1 MIPALYPDLLLILP
15 EIIILLTGSIILIN
29 GVTTRSYRITHIISL
44 IGASLALII
53 KFALI
58 YIYSYQLETSYSSIF
73 NGTLVSNKLES
84 LFSVI
89 FLISLIATLNLIKV
103 YKNKITNYKSEF
115 YGMLFY
121 STSGMMLLA
130 RSNEMIT
137 AYVALELTTL
147 PLIGLVSLGKSY
159 LSKESAIKYLILSA
173 VSTSFFLLG
182 AVYIYALTGT
192 TFISSATDIGINV
205 HYGNIFQGLTY
216 SQVDMPSDIY
226 TPITFLDVSNIII
239 IISMIF
245 IFIGL
250 LFKLGVFPFHSWI
263 PDVYEGA
270 PTPITM
276 FLSVAS
282 KSAGLA
288 ILLRILLS
296 IFDVKDVSNDTWNN
310 TLNWPDIGMS
320 LAIMSVFTMFIGNIL
335 AIRQSSIKRMLGYS
349 SIAQAGYLLI
359 GIVSIISSK
368 TTSDATYVSSV
379 LVAYVL
385 GYMFTNI
392 SAFYSII
399 SMQKNRD
406 TYNFNDFSGY
416 GRIQIV
422 NSLVLS
428 TAMLSLIG
436 IPPTIGFITK
446 LFLFSSGIS
455 AGYSWLIIIGLINSV
470 ISSYY
475 YLRVIKHLYLV
486 PNEDN
491 LKIENSNTNFSIFG
505 LILLIIVLAFGFYP
519 DPIYNFCYD
528 AISSLIN

>member
-1 MIPALYPDLLLILP
+1 
-15 EIIILLTGSIILIN
+15 
-29 GVTTRSYRITHIISL
+29 
-44 IGASLALII
+44 
-53 KFALI
+53 
-58 YIYSYQLETSYSSIF
+58 
-73 NGTLVSNKLES
+73 
-84 LFSVI
+84 
-89 FLISLIATLNLIKV
+89 
-103 YKNKITNYKSEF
+103 
-115 YGMLFY
+115 MLFY

-282 KSAGLA
+282 KSAGFSTTH
-288 ILLRILLS
+288 ILVI
-296 IFDVKDVSNDTWNN
+296 
-310 TLNWPDIGMS
+310 S
-320 LAIMSVFTMFIGNIL
+320 LALSRQMLQTSFCVRLRHFLHIL
-335 AIRQSSIKRMLGYS
+335 IF
-349 SIAQAGYLLI
+349 
-359 GIVSIISSK
+359 GI
-368 TTSDATYVSSV
+368 T
-379 LVAYVL
+379 
-385 GYMFTNI
+385 F
-392 SAFYSII
+392 
-399 SMQKNRD
+399 
-406 TYNFNDFSGY
+406 
-416 GRIQIV
+416 
-422 NSLVLS
+422 
-428 TAMLSLIG
+428 
-436 IPPTIGFITK
+436 
-446 LFLFSSGIS
+446 
-455 AGYSWLIIIGLINSV
+455 
-470 ISSYY
+470 
-475 YLRVIKHLYLV
+475 LRV
-486 PNEDN
+486 EDRCN
-491 LKIENSNTNFSIFG
+491 PSS
-505 LILLIIVLAFGFYP
+505 LAF
-519 DPIYNFCYD
+519 
-528 AISSLIN
+528 

>member
-1 MIPALYPDLLLILP
+1 MIPTLYPDLLLILP
-15 EIIILLTGSIILIN
+15 EIVVLFTGSIILIN
-29 GVTTRSYRITHIISL
+29 GVTTKSYRLTHMISL
-44 IGASLALII
+44 IGASVALAI
-53 KFALI
+53 KLALI
-58 YIYSYQLETSYSSIF
+58 YIYSYELETSYSFIF
-73 NGTLVSNKLES
+73 SGTLVFNKLES
-84 LFSVI
+84 LFSII

-192 TFISSATDIGINV
+192 TFISSATDITI

-216 SQVDMPSDIY
+216 SQVNMPSDIY
-226 TPITFLDVSNIII
+226 TPITLLDVSNIII

-296 IFDVKDVSNDTWNN
+296 VFDVKDVSNTAWNN

-320 LAIMSVFTMFIGNIL
+320 LAIMSIFTMFIGNIL
-335 AIRQSSIKRMLGYS
+335 AIRQTSIKRMLGYS

-359 GIVSIISSK
+359 GIVSIISSE
-368 TTSDATYVSSV
+368 TISDAIYVSSV
-379 LVAYVL
+379 LIAYVL

-399 SMQKNRD
+399 NMQKNGN

-416 GRIQIV
+416 GRIQII

-455 AGYSWLIIIGLINSV
+455 AGYSWLIIFALINSV

-486 PNEDN
+486 SNEDI
-491 LKIENSNTNFSIFG
+491 LQIENSNTNFSIFG
-505 LILLIIVLAFGFYP
+505 LILLIIVLGFGFYP

-528 AISSLIN
+528 AISSVIN

>member
-1 MIPALYPDLLLILP
+1 MIPTLYPDLLLILP
-15 EIIILLTGSIILIN
+15 EIIILLTGSILLIN
-29 GVTTRSYRITHIISL
+29 GVTTRSYKITHLLSI
-44 IGASLALII
+44 IGAFSALFAKLII
-53 KFALI
+53 M
-58 YIYSYQLETSYSSIF
+58 YIYSYELDASYSSIF
-73 NGTLVSNKLES
+73 SGTLVSNKLES
-84 LFSVI
+84 LFSII
-89 FLISLIATLNLIKV
+89 FLVSLIASLNLIKV
-103 YKNKITNYKSEF
+103 YKNQITLYKSEF

-159 LSKESAIKYLILSA
+159 VSKESAIKYLILSA
-173 VSTSFFLLG
+173 VSTSFLLLG

-192 TFISSATDIGINV
+192 TFISSATDVGINV
-205 HYGNIFQGLTY
+205 HYGNIFHGLTY
-216 SQVDMPSDIY
+216 SNVNMPSDIF
-226 TPITFLDVSNIII
+226 TPISSLDISNVII

-263 PDVYEGA
+263 PDVYQGA

-296 IFDVKDVSNDTWNN
+296 IFDINDVSSSEWNN
-310 TLNWPDIGMS
+310 ILKWPDIGIS
-320 LAIMSVFTMFIGNIL
+320 LSIMSVLTMFTGNIL
-335 AIRQSSIKRMLGYS
+335 AIRQNNIKRMLGYS

-359 GIVSIISSK
+359 GIVAIIN
-368 TTSDATYVSSV
+368 SDTISNATYVSSV
-379 LVAYVL
+379 LVAYIF

-399 SMQKNRD
+399 LIQQDS
-406 TYNFNDFSGY
+406 YSYEFESFSGY
-416 GRIQIV
+416 GRVKIF
-422 NSLVLS
+422 NSLIL
-428 TAMLSLIG
+428 TIAMLSLIG

-455 AGYSWLIIIGLINSV
+455 SGYSWLIMFALINSV
-470 ISSYY
+470 ISAYY
-475 YLRVIKHLYLV
+475 YLRVVKHLYLV
-486 PNEDN
+486 PNKDQF
-491 LKIENSNTNFSIFG
+491 KIENFRNDFSIFG
-505 LILLIIVLAFGFYP
+505 LILFIIVVGFGFYP

-528 AISSLIN
+528 AISSVIN